1 MDVAALAQTILMNR
15 NASAMQDAQISLLR
29 KTIDTQAEAAAQLI
43 DKMALPLATEGAV
56 GRNVNTYA

>member
-15 NASAMQDAQISLLR
+15 NASAMQDAQVSLLR
-29 KTIDTQAEAAAQLI
+29 KAMDVEANAAVQLI